1 MGRNQPKPAS
11 QWLETVA
18 AAAELGLTP
27 SQLLTLRV
35 SLPLQ
40 AGKHYRVKNPQA
52 STQGRRYLFNPN
64 TIADLLNPL
73 D

>member
-1 MGRNQPKPAS
+1 MPRKRTKLPS
-11 QWLETVA
+11 QWLETRE

-35 SLPLQ
+35 SIPLQ
-40 AGKHYRVKNPQA
+40 AGKHYRCKNPQA
-52 STQGRRYLFNPN
+52 SLQGRRYLFHANR
-64 TIADLLNPL
+64 ISELLNPL